1 MTLTLLRSTPF
12 RISFR
17 IFAALV
23 LIIVVSG
30 FAISRGYLMHF
41 LIDNQTISRDD
52 FYRNAY
58 APADQQ
64 IPMHCVQGDWSV
76 GWLYLYE
83 VHCFSTDAAADAYMQ
98 QHFGSS

>member
-1 MTLTLLRSTPF
+1 MAIPKSKRF
-12 RISFR
+12 RIRFG

-23 LIIVVSG
+23 LLLVVSG

-41 LIDNQTISRDD
+41 LIDDQPISRDD

-64 IPMHCVQGDWSV
+64 IPMHCVQGDWTV
-76 GWLYLYE
+76 GWVYLYE
-83 VHCFSTDAAADAYMQ
+83 VHCFSTDAAADAYMH
-98 QHFGSS
+98 QHFGGA